1 MAWHTLQYCKTNQES
16 ERINYSHVNQTSI
29 VTIKQLWIQ
38 GRNMHG
44 DGRFEIIR
52 KVIAN
57 TVVNLNNTDRNRAQG
72 KIMYINKIAL
82 VITWENHVY

>member
-38 GRNMHG
+38 GQNMHG

-52 KVIAN
+52 KVMAN
-57 TVVNLNNTDRNRAQG
+57 TVINLNNPDRNRR
-72 KIMYINKIAL
+72 K
-82 VITWENHVY
+82 ENHVH